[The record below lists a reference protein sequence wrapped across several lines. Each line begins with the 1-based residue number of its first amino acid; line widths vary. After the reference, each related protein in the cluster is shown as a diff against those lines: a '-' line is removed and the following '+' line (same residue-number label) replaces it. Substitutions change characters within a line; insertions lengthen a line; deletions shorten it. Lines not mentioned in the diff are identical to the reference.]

1 MRLDKYKELVVE
13 FVEIR
18 KMTHAQVS
26 EFIKQ
31 QYGETRSP
39 RFGEWSVRQFCRIHG
54 IKSGGKVSVTNDQ
67 LTTAISSA
75 VDQVCFFMYKIS
87 FSIVMCYCLL

>member
-13 FVEIR
+13 LVEIR

-26 EFIKQ
+26 EYIKQ
-31 QYGETRSP
+31 QYGDTRG
-39 RFGEWSVRQFCRIHG
+39 FGEWSVWQFCRIHG
-54 IKSGGKVSVTNDQ
+54 IKSGGKVSVTDDQ
-67 LTTAISSA
+67 LTTAISFA

-87 FSIVMCYCLL
+87 FSIVKCYCLL

>member
-13 FVEIR
+13 LIEIR

-31 QYGETRSP
+31 QYGETR
-39 RFGEWSVRQFCRIHG
+39 RFGEWSVRQFCRIHR
-54 IKSGGKVSVTNDQ
+54 IKSGGKVSVTDDQ

-75 VDQVCFFMYKIS
+75 VDQGRVRIRDL
-87 FSIVMCYCLL
+87 FSTF